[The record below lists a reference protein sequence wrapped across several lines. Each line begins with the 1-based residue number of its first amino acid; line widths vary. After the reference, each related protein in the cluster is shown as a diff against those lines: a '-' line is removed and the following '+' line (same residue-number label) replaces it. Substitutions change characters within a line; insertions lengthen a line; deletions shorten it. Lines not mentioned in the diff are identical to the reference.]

1 MLTEPNGLVLR
12 CAIYTRASDKEI
24 GGPGHKENVVY
35 KLMEGGGALHNGNS
49 LFMDNYHKSVCLIHE
64 LLEENV
70 LNKYF

>member
-35 KLMEGGGALHNGNS
+35 KLRGGGTA
-49 LFMDNYHKSVCLIHE
+49 
-64 LLEENV
+64 
-70 LNKYF
+70 